1 MGENILIINLTRMG
15 DLIQTSPAIAG
26 IVRQRP
32 GARVTMLA
40 NAKFAA
46 TARFIPG
53 VDELLT
59 FDPHQF
65 GSPGGTEDVDVLAM
79 YGYLDGLAAS
89 LAARKFDR
97 IINVSHSKASAM
109 LALLIGAPDIRGFGA
124 TQRGERMIRDPWLI
138 YFTSLLAFRKL
149 NRFNL
154 VDLYLRGA
162 GAVQDGSLR
171 LALDPARAPSD
182 GFTRALAAHGVRE
195 GDLLIGIQ
203 AGASREDRR
212 WDPRSFAA
220 VADRLARERGAKI
233 VLFGA
238 PSEKKLGDEAA
249 GAMTAP
255 AINLIGATSLGDLVH
270 WVKRLGLLITND
282 TGTMHIA
289 AALGRPIVALFFVH
303 ARAEETGP
311 YCQNAIVLQADI
323 ECAPCTHQT
332 VCGHMSCLRYITPE
346 DVYAASL
353 MALDGREELPQDA
366 GLFARTLV
374 YRSAFNFHD
383 RMIDF
388 VPIRKIGLRK
398 EELFA
403 YLHRPLMIRALEA
416 WDEPELMPVESAFH
430 ARAVDELT
438 GRFAP
443 APRATLDMWTAR
455 ALEGAS
461 RLDEAAAQGERLAAE
476 LARGGAAAQSTAR
489 ALAELDARIAALGST
504 HEALAPLA
512 MLYRRRAENLEGATQ
527 VELARSAARAY
538 GWARR
543 AALLFGGA
551 LGKVN
556 EALRRAGNVT

>member
-32 GARVTMLA
+32 EARVTMLA

-65 GSPGGTEDVDVLAM
+65 GSPDGVDEVDVLAM
-79 YGYLDGLAAS
+79 YDYLDGLAAG
-89 LAARKFDR
+89 LAARRFDR
-97 IINVSHSKASAM
+97 IINLSHSKASAM

-154 VDLYLRGA
+154 VDLYLRGS

-171 LALDPARAPSD
+171 LSLNPARAPSE
-182 GFTRALAAHGVRE
+182 GFTRALTAHGVRE
-195 GDLLIGIQ
+195 GDLVIGIQ

-238 PSEKKLGDEAA
+238 PSEKKLGDQVA
-249 GAMTAP
+249 GAMAAP
-255 AINLIGATSLGDLVH
+255 AINLIGQTGLGELVH
-270 WVKRLGLLITND
+270 WVKRLDLLITND

-311 YCQNAIVLQADI
+311 YCENAIVLQADI

-332 VCGHMSCLRYITPE
+332 VCGHMTCLRLITPD
-346 DVYAASL
+346 DVAAASF
-353 MALDGREELPQDA
+353 MALDGTKELPKA
-366 GLFARTLV
+366 PGLFARTLV

-388 VPIRKIGLRK
+388 VPIRYVELRK

-403 YLHRPLMIRALEA
+403 YVYRPLMIRALEA
-416 WDEPELMPVESAFH
+416 WDGPERMPVESDFH
-430 ARAVDELT
+430 GRVVEELT
-438 GRFAP
+438 GRFTP
-443 APRATLDMWTAR
+443 PPRSALNMWTAR

-461 RLDEAAAQGERLAAE
+461 EMAAAAAQGERLAAA
-476 LARGGAAAQSTAR
+476 LAAGEVAAQETAR
-489 ALAELDARIAALGST
+489 ALADLDARIATLGAT
-504 HEALAPLA
+504 HEGLTPLA
-512 MLYRRRAENLEGATQ
+512 MLYRRRTENLEGATQ
-527 VELARSAARAY
+527 VELARSAARAH
-538 GWARR
+538 GWLRR
-543 AALLFGGA
+543 AALLLGGA

-556 EALRRAGNVT
+556 EGLRRAGFAK